1 MENALYIAIGPLIA
15 LTLGVVI
22 LLMVEV
28 TANPGARVWRL
39 ISFGSLIAAFILAIV
54 QWADAVT
61 VSEPVF
67 SHMLMH
73 DGFSAFGSLVI
84 VIFSALGLLV
94 AWPLVEGDPRRG
106 AELVALV
113 LLTAIGLI
121 LLIGAGNLIM
131 VFLGLEVA
139 SISLYVIAGFVRSGA
154 RSNEAAVKYFLLG
167 SFASAVFLYGVALVY
182 AATGTIRI
190 EALSVTEP
198 GLLTVGIGLIIVGLG
213 FKVSAA
219 PFHFW
224 APDVY
229 QGAASGVTGFMNAGA
244 KVAGFA
250 ALARVLVSS
259 FELQRADWAPALA
272 AIAAISMVVGT
283 VLAITQTDIKRML
296 AYSSVAHAGF
306 IMTALVGGI
315 DGVEALWFYV
325 VTYAF
330 QVVGAFGV
338 VAAISG
344 VDSGASE
351 ISSYAGLAK
360 RSPFLAGV
368 LTLMMLAMG
377 GIPLTAGFAGK
388 LGVFRAAL
396 DAGYTWLVVLALVAS
411 AAGLFFYLRVV
422 VRVYIDDPV
431 DGSLAVEG
439 ASGGIAIGDGMRF
452 ALTSVAV
459 LTVAFGIN
467 PVPLLTV
474 VGNALP
480 L

>member
-1 MENALYIAIGPLIA
+1 MVNALYVALGPVIA

-28 TANPGARVWRL
+28 TVRPPARVWRL
-39 ISFGSLIAAFILAIV
+39 IAFGSLIAAFILAIV
-54 QWADAVT
+54 QWADAAT
-61 VSEPVF
+61 NPQPVF

-73 DGFSAFGSLVI
+73 DGFSAFGSIVLVI
-84 VIFSALGLLV
+84 FAALGLLV
-94 AWPLVEGDPRRG
+94 AWPLAEAEPRRG

-113 LLTAIGLI
+113 LLTTIGLI
-121 LLIGAGNLIM
+121 LLVSAANLIM

-139 SISLYVIAGFVRSGA
+139 SISLYVIAGFLRGEVRS
-154 RSNEAAVKYFLLG
+154 SEAAVKYFLLG
-167 SFASAVFLYGVALVY
+167 SFASAVFLYGVALIY
-182 AATGTIRI
+182 ASTGTLEI
-190 EALSVTEP
+190 P
-198 GLLTVGIGLIIVGLG
+198 GLAEPRPAILQEGPLLMVGIGLIIVGLG

-219 PFHFW
+219 PFHMW

-229 QGAASGVTGFMNAGA
+229 QGAASGVSGFMNAGA
-244 KVAGFA
+244 KIAGFA
-250 ALARVLVSS
+250 ALARILISS
-259 FELQRADWAPALA
+259 FDPQRADWGPALA
-272 AIAAISMVVGT
+272 LIAAISMVVGT
-283 VLAITQTDIKRML
+283 VLAITQTDLKRML

-306 IMTALVGGI
+306 IMTALVGGL

-344 VDSGASE
+344 VGSVASA
-351 ISSYAGLAK
+351 ISSYRGLGT

-388 LGVFRAAL
+388 FGVFRAAL
-396 DAGYTWLVVLALVAS
+396 EAGYTWLVVLALVAS
-411 AAGLFFYLRVV
+411 AVGLFFYLRVV
-422 VRVYIDDPV
+422 VRVYIDEADADQPRV
-431 DGSLAVEG
+431 VVT
-439 ASGGIAIGDGMRF
+439 DGMRF
-452 ALTSVAV
+452 ALTTVAV

-467 PVPLLTV
+467 PAPLLTV

-480 L
+480 F